1 MHGPNVTLFFRNC
14 SGVPKT
20 INFFDGA
27 TASQVIIDGIPPYA
41 MCKTTVQTLTSA
53 GGDIAFDN
61 SLVQGG
67 IVRLNSSTFQLPAGG
82 TYNITATIVF
92 TVNTVN
98 SNMTFT
104 TVRIGDTTSTL
115 ISNTW
120 TGTNLHVG
128 TWTATIQ
135 AVVVTPFQSSS
146 ATNVG
151 SIGIA
156 YTTDNDLSVSANT
169 GAIQITQIKY

>member
-1 MHGPNVTLFFRNC
+1 
-14 SGVPKT
+14 
-20 INFFDGA
+20 
-27 TASQVIIDGIPPYA
+27 
-41 MCKTTVQTLTSA
+41 VQTLTSA

-61 SLVQGG
+61 SLAQGG

-146 ATNVG
+146 ATNIG

-156 YTTDNDLSVSANT
+156 YTTDNDLSISANT